1 MPKFKVTITVDADHM
16 DKLDNVRRDLEA
28 AGVKVD
34 DMIPAIGAV
43 FGEADQTGLDLLRHV
58 KGIEAVSP
66 ESPDGGIKL
75 PPLNPKI
82 PQ

>member
-1 MPKFKVTITVDADHM
+1 MPRFKVTITVDADHM
-16 DKLDNVRRDLEA
+16 DKLDSVRRDLES
-28 AGVKVD
+28 AGVKVE

-43 FGEADQTGLDLLRHV
+43 FGESDQKALDLLRHV

-66 ESPDGGIKL
+66 ENPDGDVKL